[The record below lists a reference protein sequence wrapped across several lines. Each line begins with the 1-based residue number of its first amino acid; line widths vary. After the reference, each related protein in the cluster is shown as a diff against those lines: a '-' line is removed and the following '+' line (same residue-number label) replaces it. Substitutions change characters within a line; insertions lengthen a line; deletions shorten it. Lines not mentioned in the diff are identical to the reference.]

1 MGIFPTLAEELQNG
15 GDDGRSK
22 PMAVQPEADKKKPD
36 DNERDKLKSE
46 WLDLLFTNKS
56 VAAQSPE
63 GPLPVTFEAETSQ
76 NPNSLCV
83 WIGDQPEAENDVLKA
98 LPSSLGG
105 SASFMCI
112 SWSRHPAGEGL
123 MEFNLNS
130 TEVTDGVWYLRE
142 RSNLENE
149 DLDMLHD
156 VELLGRSMVE
166 AIEQKL
172 GTTGLDWKNV
182 VLMGFG
188 KGAGLALYAALL
200 KIVPKHVGGMI
211 FFSPVVP
218 FPSFMAEKMA
228 VLRKGAPASP
238 PVKMFT
244 VWGNR
249 NRSTPGSY
257 RQLLAQ
263 AIRKATDIQCTPD
276 TLPDGDH
283 SFSSK
288 GLAVLTSLLPLC
300 LPR

>member
-1 MGIFPTLAEELQNG
+1 MGENITKLVRANRFQLDTVLYKVGEDAISDAFSRAADASDSSQVVLIFPTLAEELQNG

-149 DLDMLHD
+149 DLTCCTM
-156 VELLGRSMVE
+156 SSC
-166 AIEQKL
+166 
-172 GTTGLDWKNV
+172 
-182 VLMGFG
+182 
-188 KGAGLALYAALL
+188 LADPWLNPL
-200 KIVPKHVGGMI
+200 
-211 FFSPVVP
+211 
-218 FPSFMAEKMA
+218 
-228 VLRKGAPASP
+228 
-238 PVKMFT
+238 
-244 VWGNR
+244 
-249 NRSTPGSY
+249 NRSLRRP
-257 RQLLAQ
+257 
-263 AIRKATDIQCTPD
+263 
-276 TLPDGDH
+276 
-283 SFSSK
+283 
-288 GLAVLTSLLPLC
+288 
-300 LPR
+300 